1 LRRII
6 LAFVTVSHWTATE
19 MTDEMTATAN
29 EKFVPSIMATG
40 ASGVQMVRTGDLS
53 LCVVTHYADAAAAES
68 AQAKIAELR
77 GQAASD
83 FPMTMDSAHGG
94 EVIGSA

>member
-6 LAFVTVSHWTATE
+6 LAFVTVSHWIATE
-19 MTDEMTATAN
+19 MTEEMIATAN
-29 EKFVPSIMATG
+29 EKFVPMIMAVG
-40 ASGVQMVRTGDLS
+40 ASSVQMVRTGDLS
-53 LCVVTHYADAAAAES
+53 MCVVTEYSDAATAES
-68 AQAKIAELR
+68 AQAKIAEIR
-77 GQAASD
+77 SQAASQ